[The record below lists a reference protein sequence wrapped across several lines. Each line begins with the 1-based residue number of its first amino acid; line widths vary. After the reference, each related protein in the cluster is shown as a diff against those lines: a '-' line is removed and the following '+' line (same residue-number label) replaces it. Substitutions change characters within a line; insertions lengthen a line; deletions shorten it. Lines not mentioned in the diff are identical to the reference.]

1 MGRPLVIEWAEA
13 DTPEALHEQARK
25 QADARLAKRL
35 HALWLV
41 RCGRSVRTA
50 ARQVDAAECTVGV
63 WLRWYRAAG
72 LAGVCGHRQ
81 AGTGKPARLN
91 GEQQAALTAQLNSG
105 AVYTA
110 QDAVTWVAE
119 QFQVSYQP
127 KGMYSL
133 LHRLKAR
140 PKVPRP
146 HNPKS
151 TADQQAAWKK
161 GGSPTPCVPPTSPS
175 RRA

>member
-1 MGRPLVIEWAEA
+1 MGRPLVIDWAEA
-13 DTPEALHEQARK
+13 EAPEALHERARK
-25 QADARLAKRL
+25 EPDARLAKRL

-41 RCGRSVRTA
+41 RSGRSVRAA
-50 ARQVDAAECTVGV
+50 ARQVDAAERTVGV
-63 WLRWYRAAG
+63 WLRWYRSEG
-72 LAGVCGHRQ
+72 LAGVCRHRQ

-91 GEQQAALTAQLNSG
+91 GEQQTALRQHLESG

-110 QDAVTWVAE
+110 QDAITWV
-119 QFQVSYQP
+119 QHQYQVTYQP

-133 LHRLKAR
+133 LHRLTAR

-151 TADQQAAWKK
+151 TPDQQAAWKK
-161 GGSPTPCVPPTSPS
+161 GGSGTRSRSLASPS
-175 RRA
+175 RQG